1 MFPLKAK
8 VRSNKNKFDCNL
20 KSVADK
26 GGGGG
31 GGPGHLDSEIRG
43 GGRSP
48 PILFGPY
55 GPHFGLKLRHG
66 VGNPGHSPGSATASS
81 FNDPIKQSMT

>member
-26 GGGGG
+26 RGAGGGGG
-31 GGPGHLDSEIRG
+31 GVGGGFGHLDPEIRG

-48 PILFGPY
+48 LIFFGPT
-55 GPHFGLKLRHG
+55 GLIL
-66 VGNPGHSPGSATASS
+66 V
-81 FNDPIKQSMT
+81 

>member
-31 GGPGHLDSEIRG
+31 TRHLDPEIRG
-43 GGRSP
+43 EGRSP
-48 PILFGPY
+48 PIFFGPTSL
-55 GPHFGLKLRHG
+55 HFGLKIRHG
-66 VGNPGHSPGSATASS
+66 VGNPGHSPGSTTASS